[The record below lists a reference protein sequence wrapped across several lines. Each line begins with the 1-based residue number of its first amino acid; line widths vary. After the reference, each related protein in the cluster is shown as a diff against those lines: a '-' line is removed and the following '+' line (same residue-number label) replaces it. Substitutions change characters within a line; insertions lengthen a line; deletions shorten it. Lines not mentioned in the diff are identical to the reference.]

1 MVVDNIDYSKKL
13 ENVQENMENTRV
25 KVELEIKPEMALLL
39 GMVLHGGTYGYN
51 VVSKLLTPKS
61 LKDLHDIV
69 IDQVESERDMATYEK
84 ELLTRLNPEEL
95 AFFKELRS
103 AESKK

>member
-1 MVVDNIDYSKKL
+1 
-13 ENVQENMENTRV
+13 MENTRV

-39 GMVLHGGTYGYN
+39 GMVLHGGIYGYN

-61 LKDLHDIV
+61 LKDLHDIGQSI
-69 IDQVESERDMATYEK
+69 IDQVESEHDMTAYEK
-84 ELLTRLNPEEL
+84 DLLARLNPEEL

>member
-25 KVELEIKPEMALLL
+25 KVELEIKPEIALLL

-61 LKDLHDIV
+61 LKDLH
-69 IDQVESERDMATYEK
+69 

>member
-1 MVVDNIDYSKKL
+1 M
-13 ENVQENMENTRV
+13 
-25 KVELEIKPEMALLL
+25 
-39 GMVLHGGTYGYN
+39 
-51 VVSKLLTPKS
+51 VSKLLTPKS
-61 LKDLHDIV
+61 LKDLHDIGQSI

>member
-1 MVVDNIDYSKKL
+1 
-13 ENVQENMENTRV
+13 MENTRV
-25 KVELEIKPEMALLL
+25 KVELEIKPEIALLL
-39 GMVLHGGTYGYN
+39 GMVLHGGAYGYN

-61 LKDLHDIV
+61 LKDLHDIGQSI

>member
-1 MVVDNIDYSKKL
+1 
-13 ENVQENMENTRV
+13 MENTRV

-39 GMVLHGGTYGYN
+39 GIVLHVCTYGYN
-51 VVSKLLTPKS
+51 VVSKLLTPNS
-61 LKDLHDIV
+61 LKDLHDIGQSI
-69 IDQVESERDMATYEK
+69 IDQVETERDMATYEK
-84 ELLTRLNPEEL
+84 ELLKRLNPEEL

>member
-1 MVVDNIDYSKKL
+1 MAY
-13 ENVQENMENTRV
+13 
-25 KVELEIKPEMALLL
+25 KVIILYRLYMPSYFLGTFTEYPLL

-61 LKDLHDIV
+61 LKDLHDIGQSI

>member
-1 MVVDNIDYSKKL
+1 
-13 ENVQENMENTRV
+13 MENTRV
-25 KVELEIKPEMALLL
+25 KVELEIKPEIALLL

-61 LKDLHDIV
+61 LKDLHDIGQSI

-103 AESKK
+103 AESKKESQWQLLYVNK

>member
-1 MVVDNIDYSKKL
+1 
-13 ENVQENMENTRV
+13 MENTRV
-25 KVELEIKPEMALLL
+25 KVELEIKPEIALLL

-61 LKDLHDIV
+61 LKDLHDIGQSI

-84 ELLTRLNPEEL
+84 ELLTIRKNWLFSKSSEVLNR
-95 AFFKELRS
+95 KNKVS
-103 AESKK
+103 GSYCT